1 MTEQVVE
8 GVVSTEVDEANQRIV
23 EKGMLGAE
31 TSGARR
37 VFISWSMQDA
47 AGNAHFIE
55 EQTKTLT
62 ERFNEAY
69 DDDARR
75 EDEEFFRTTRAY
87 YRRRFNAE
95 D

>member
-1 MTEQVVE
+1 
-8 GVVSTEVDEANQRIV
+8 
-23 EKGMLGAE
+23 
-31 TSGARR
+31 
-37 VFISWSMQDA
+37 MQDA
-47 AGNAHFIE
+47 AGKAHFIE
-55 EQTKTLT
+55 EQPKTLT

-69 DDDARR
+69 DDDAQR

>member
-1 MTEQVVE
+1 MTEQAVE
-8 GVVSTEVDEANQRIV
+8 GVVSAEVDEANQRIV

-37 VFISWSMQDA
+37 AFISWSIRDA
-47 AGNAHFIE
+47 AGKARFIE
-55 EQTKTLT
+55 EQPKTLT

-75 EDEEFFRTTRAY
+75 EDEEFFRTTKAY
-87 YRRRFNAE
+87 YRRRFSAE